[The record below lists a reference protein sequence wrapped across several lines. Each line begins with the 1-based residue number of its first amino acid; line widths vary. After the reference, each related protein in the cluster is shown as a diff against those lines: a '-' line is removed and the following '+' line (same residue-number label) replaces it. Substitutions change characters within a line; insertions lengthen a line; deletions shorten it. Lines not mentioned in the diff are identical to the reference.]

1 MRSKNIL
8 VIVFSVSL
16 LTGCNELNSLLNKLP
31 FAPESSIDQQ
41 RVKEQPENDLLQL
54 ESIFFNDIQEV
65 DGKNIIENSSNILAL
80 VNKQYFLP
88 EDYIPNDLVRPDV
101 TFSFGEQEVEK
112 SLMRTEAADALEKM
126 FTDAKKNGIELYAVS
141 GYRSYDRQR
150 ILFDAETNKV
160 GMEKAMEVVAIPGS
174 SEHQSGL
181 AMDISSK
188 AVNLNLV
195 KDFEDTVEGKW
206 LAENAHRF
214 GFILRYPKGKENIT
228 NYIYEPWHFRYVG
241 EKAAK
246 IIYDH
251 DWTLEEYF
259 NQVKKI

>member
-1 MRSKNIL
+1 MRLKNIL

-31 FAPESSIDQQ
+31 FAPESSMDRQQ
-41 RVKEQPENDLLQL
+41 VKEQQPENDLQL
-54 ESIFFNDIQEV
+54 ESIFFNDIQQV
-65 DGKNIIENSSNILAL
+65 DGKNIIQNSSNILAL

-88 EDYIPNDLVRPDV
+88 ENYIPNDLVRPNV

-126 FTDAKKNGIELYAVS
+126 FADAKKNGIELYAVS

-160 GMEKAMEVVAIPGS
+160 GMEKAMEAVAIPGS

-195 KDFEDTVEGKW
+195 KDFEDTAEGKW

-214 GFILRYPKGKENIT
+214 GFILRYPKGKEDIT
-228 NYIYEPWHFRYVG
+228 NYMYEPWHFRYVG
-241 EKAAK
+241 DKAAK
-246 IIYDH
+246 TIYDN